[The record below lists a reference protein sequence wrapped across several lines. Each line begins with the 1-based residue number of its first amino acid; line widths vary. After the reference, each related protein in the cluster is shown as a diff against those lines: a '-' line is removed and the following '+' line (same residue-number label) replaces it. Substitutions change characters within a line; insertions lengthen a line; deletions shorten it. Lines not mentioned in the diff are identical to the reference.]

1 MAIHRLLE
9 NLPMGPEEIKRLVTA
24 YEQTLKAIHLVNR
37 NDPITEIVAK
47 KIIEI
52 AQTGVKDPAQISQQ
66 AIKDL
71 GV

>member
-1 MAIHRLLE
+1 
-9 NLPMGPEEIKRLVTA
+9 MGPEEIKRLVTA

-52 AQTGVKDPAQISQQ
+52 AQTGVKDPGQISQQ